1 MAITKHNAFHKALTC
16 LTINVDVLTTT
27 ETLCLNSAAVPEQIH
42 KQPDTGDERS
52 RQACKRGVPS
62 RSSALLSTVCRA
74 QSSAHGQCQT
84 HAIAAGEKKQRE
96 ETSDPRSRN
105 SPRTNTGI
113 TAPRHGGDRPYG
125 SLIRPAASGLDAP
138 DEVRRGAAA
147 DELARRG

>member
-1 MAITKHNAFHKALTC
+1 MTAEDQGSEGNGPTPPGSPIYTAGGSARSGSQGLPPG
-16 LTINVDVLTTT
+16 TTAKWQGPY
-27 ETLCLNSAAVPEQIH
+27 EVVEREGEVNYRVRQPGRQQIH

-84 HAIAAGEKKQRE
+84 HAIAAGGKKQRE

-105 SPRTNTGI
+105 SP
-113 TAPRHGGDRPYG
+113 
-125 SLIRPAASGLDAP
+125 
-138 DEVRRGAAA
+138 
-147 DELARRG
+147 